1 MGTATDP
8 LSPEFRGTAFSEYE
22 IQGTNL
28 FMGDWNETKVINTG
42 VKNGGKTR
50 YYSTGDL
57 YPWVQAMPGKRIH
70 TGGPYHNATVT
81 LE

>member
-1 MGTATDP
+1 
-8 LSPEFRGTAFSEYE
+8 
-22 IQGTNL
+22 
-28 FMGDWNETKVINTG
+28 MGDWNETKVINTG

-57 YPWVQAMPGKRIH
+57 YPWVQAMPGKQIH

-81 LE
+81 PE